1 MTKGVEQ
8 QPAAP
13 PPEAGPPGD
22 LSGRTLGDYRV
33 LRRLGAG
40 GMGQVYLAEQVS
52 LRRRVALKILKAD
65 LAGDPVALQRF
76 KREAEA
82 VARLTHANVVQ
93 VYQIDCADGIHY
105 MALEYVEGRN
115 LRDHVAR
122 RGPPGAPLALS
133 IMRQV
138 ASALQRAGELG
149 IVHRDIKPENILLT
163 RQGEVKVA
171 DFGLSLAL
179 VAGQPPLNLTQTGVT
194 MGTPLYM
201 SPEQVEGKPLDPRTD
216 IYSFGVTCY
225 HLLTGQPPF
234 RGQTAF
240 EVALQHVQS
249 EPEPLAAR
257 RPDLPP
263 GLCAVVQKMMAKKP
277 EARYQTCRELLADLA
292 RLREALHNG
301 EAGGATAPPD
311 PLPEPV
317 APPAESG
324 TYRQATATQE
334 VPAART
340 EAAPARR
347 PRHWL
352 PWAVAGSV
360 LLAATGGAAVGW
372 VHLQAGARASAGA
385 PSAVDAPEPR
395 PVLSEAERETFLKRA
410 VQEYLKPAGNT
421 PQEVQGQVRKG
432 LDFAV
437 ELALFYLDRWR
448 LAEADEL
455 FDKLTAAG
463 NAGKKIPQY
472 QALGKLGHA
481 IVLGLQ
487 DKPAESNGLFVDVVS
502 DWEKSARPQWL
513 RQNPKLQVWIARAL
527 DHNAENAP
535 QQFPKELKP
544 LQLPPQPGP
553 ARGGKPKGT

>member
-13 PPEAGPPGD
+13 PPEAGPTAD
-22 LSGRTLGDYRV
+22 LSGRALGDYRV

-65 LAGDPVALQRF
+65 LAGDAVALQRF

-122 RGPPGAPLALS
+122 KGQPDAALGLS

-163 RQGEVKVA
+163 RQGEAKVA

-179 VAGQPPLNLTQTGVT
+179 VGGQPALNLTQTGVT

-225 HLLTGQPPF
+225 HLLTGEPPF

-240 EVALQHVQS
+240 EVALQHVQG

-263 GLCAVVQKMMAKKP
+263 GLCAVVHKMMAKKP
-277 EARYQTCRELLADLA
+277 EDRYQTCRELLADLA
-292 RLREALHNG
+292 RLCEALTNG
-301 EAGGATAPPD
+301 EAGITPTRPI

-317 APPAESG
+317 VPPAESG
-324 TYRQATATQE
+324 AYRQATATHE
-334 VPAART
+334 IPALRT
-340 EAAPARR
+340 GTAPARR
-347 PRHWL
+347 PRRWL
-352 PWAVAGSV
+352 PWAVAASV
-360 LLAATGGAAVGW
+360 LLAASGGVAVGW
-372 VHLQAGARASAGA
+372 VHLQAGARSPAGP
-385 PSAVDAPEPR
+385 PSAADAPEPR
-395 PVLSEAERETFLKRA
+395 PLLSEAQRETFLKRA

-455 FDKLTAAG
+455 FDRLTAAG
-463 NAGKKIPQY
+463 NAGGKIPQY
-472 QALGKLGHA
+472 QRLGRLGHA
-481 IVLGLQ
+481 IALGLQ
-487 DKPAESNGLFVDVVS
+487 DKPGESNKLFLEEVR
-502 DWEKSARPQWL
+502 ERERLGQPPWL
-513 RQNPKLQVWIARAL
+513 RQNPKLQVWVARAL

-535 QQFPKELKP
+535 DQFPKELKP
-544 LQLPPQPGP
+544 LQLPPQPAP

>member
-8 QPAAP
+8 HP
-13 PPEAGPPGD
+13 AGPPPAPPTEAVPPVD
-22 LSGRTLGDYRV
+22 LTGRTLGDYRV

-40 GMGQVYLAEQVS
+40 GMGQVYLAEQLS
-52 LRRRVALKILKAD
+52 LQRRVALKILKAE
-65 LAGDPVALQRF
+65 LAADPVALQRF
-76 KREAEA
+76 EREAVA

-93 VYQIDCADGIHY
+93 VYQTGAADGVHY

-115 LRDHVAR
+115 LRDYVAR
-122 RGPPGAPLALS
+122 KGPPDAPLAVS

-149 IVHRDIKPENILLT
+149 IIHRDVKPENILLT
-163 RQGEVKVA
+163 RKGEVKVA

-179 VAGQPPLNLTQTGVT
+179 AAGQPATNLTQTGVT

-216 IYSFGVTCY
+216 IYSFGVSCY
-225 HLLTGQPPF
+225 HMLAGQPPF

-240 EVALQHVQS
+240 EVALQHVRS

-263 GLCAVVQKMMAKKP
+263 ELCAIVHRMMAKKP
-277 EARYQTCRELLADLA
+277 EDRYQTCRELLADLA
-292 RLREALHNG
+292 RLREALSG
-301 EAGGATAPPD
+301 REAGAGATRPA

-317 APPAESG
+317 VAPAESG
-324 TYRQATATQE
+324 PQRPPMATGE

-340 EAAPARR
+340 GTALARGSR
-347 PRHWL
+347 RWL
-352 PWAVAGSV
+352 PWVAAASV

-372 VHLQAGARASAGA
+372 LRLQAAARPA
-385 PSAVDAPEPR
+385 PGTAAAVDAPDPR
-395 PVLSEAERETFLKRA
+395 PLPSEVEREAYLKMA
-410 VQEYLKPAGNT
+410 VQDSLKPGGANA
-421 PQEVQGQVRKG
+421 QETVRKG
-432 LDFAV
+432 LDRAI

-448 LAEADEL
+448 LGEADEL
-455 FDKLTAAG
+455 FEKLTAAG
-463 NAGKKIPQY
+463 AANKIPQY
-472 QALGKLGHA
+472 VRLGKLGRA

-487 DKPAESNGLFVDVVS
+487 DKPAESNKLFLEPGVVG
-502 DWEKSARPQWL
+502 DREKFVQLPWV

-535 QQFPKELKP
+535 AQFPKELKP
-544 LQLPPQPGP
+544 LQLPSRP
-553 ARGGKPKGT
+553 GKPAAGKPT